1 MCVCVCV
8 CVCVYFTSRIILD
21 TDPLSVNAFAS
32 IFFQFTF
39 FTLLMGS
46 SGTNNFFAVEIP

>member
-1 MCVCVCV
+1 MCVCV

-46 SGTNNFFAVEIP
+46 SGTKNFFAVEIP